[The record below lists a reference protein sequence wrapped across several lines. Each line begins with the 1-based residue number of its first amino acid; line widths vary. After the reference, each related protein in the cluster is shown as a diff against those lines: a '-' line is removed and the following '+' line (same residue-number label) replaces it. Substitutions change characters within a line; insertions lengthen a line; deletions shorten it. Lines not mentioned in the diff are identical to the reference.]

1 MAMGGKGVDRE
12 TQTLIRDL
20 DCAIIKIR
28 GAYAAWTREN
38 GVRYHKM
45 LVFYSIC
52 DNQTCSQRQICED
65 YVLPKQTVHNTVRT
79 LTEAGYLRLV
89 PSGRNRKGKRLQLTA
104 RGREYAKQI
113 MEPLMRLEETAVQEM
128 GMENIRTMTE
138 AALRYGKILENGMA
152 RCKADKE
159 NGT

>member
-1 MAMGGKGVDRE
+1 MDRE
-12 TQTLIRDL
+12 TQTLIRNL

-38 GVRYHKM
+38 GVRYHEM
-45 LVFYSIC
+45 LVFYSIR
-52 DNQTCSQRQICED
+52 DNQTCTQRQICKD
-65 YVLPKQTVHNTVRT
+65 YVLPKQTVHNTVRA
-79 LTEAGYLRLV
+79 LTEVGYLRLV
-89 PSGRNRKGKRLQLTA
+89 PSGRNRKEKRLQLTA

-128 GMENIRTMTE
+128 GMDNIRTMTE

-152 RCKADKE
+152 CCKADKE

>member
-1 MAMGGKGVDRE
+1 MDRE
-12 TQTLIRDL
+12 TQTLTRNL
-20 DCAIIKIR
+20 DRAIIKIR
-28 GAYAAWTREN
+28 GVYAAWTREN
-38 GVRYHKM
+38 RVRYHEM
-45 LVFYSIC
+45 LVFYSIR
-52 DNQTCSQRQICED
+52 DNQTCTQRQICKD
-65 YVLPKQTVHNTVRT
+65 YVLPKQTVHNTVRA

-89 PSGRNRKGKRLQLTA
+89 PSGRNRKEKRLQLTA

-128 GMENIRTMTE
+128 GMDNIRTMTE

-152 RCKADKE
+152 CCKADKE